1 MERRGGRGGFGGLLG
16 GYRRA
21 AGLTQQ
27 QLAAL
32 AGFSVAALRDLEQGR
47 TRWPRPES
55 AQRLARALSLNP
67 AQTRQLLQ
75 AARRSARPAA
85 ADQRDRGPAPAAAG
99 QGMCLQVLGPLAA
112 WRDGALVELG
122 APKQRAVLGLLAV
135 RANTVVHRDALI
147 DAIWGEHPPATAVNL
162 VQSYA
167 SRLRRA
173 LDPSG
178 EVGLLVGVGTSY
190 RLRLDANQLDLLG
203 FGQLVE
209 RGRECAQAG
218 DPEVACQWYRQALGL
233 WQGEP
238 LADVDQLRGHPAV
251 VDLDRRRTATIAEYA
266 ELAIA
271 TGLAEQVIPHLER
284 LAERESLDERAHAL
298 LMLALAGSGQQATAL
313 HLYEK
318 LRRRLD
324 DQLGIHPGAELS
336 DAHLRVLR
344 QQVPG
349 SSRPARQAVPARV
362 VPRQL
367 PAAVRHF
374 AGRADELKALGG
386 LLDQTPAGGAVVIS
400 AIGGTAGVGKTALA
414 IHFAHQVVERFPDG
428 QLYAN
433 LRGFDP
439 TGIPMTPAEAIRGL
453 LDALEVAPEQVPA
466 GLDAQAGLYRSRLA
480 GRRMLVVLDNAR
492 DEQQVRPLLPASP
505 TCLVLVTSRHQLTG
519 LVTCE
524 GAHPLTLD
532 LLSSADARELL
543 ARRLG
548 GERVAAEPAA
558 VDELVGLCAR
568 LPLAL
573 SIAAARAA
581 TQPTLPLAA
590 LAAELRHA
598 HARLDALDTGEATSS
613 MRAVLSWSYQQLAAP
628 AARLF
633 RLLGLHPGPDVS
645 ALAAASLAA
654 IAPQRAN
661 QLLRGLARAHLL
673 AEHTPGRFAFHDLLR
688 AYAAE
693 QARSCDSEEERHA
706 ALTRLFDHYLAG
718 AAAAMDTLVPA
729 EQHRRPR
736 IPAPATPLPPVGA
749 AAAARAWLDAERA
762 SLVAVTTYTAG
773 HGWPEHT
780 TRLAATLFRYLDR
793 GGHHADAVTVHT
805 RSLHAARQTGDRGAQ
820 ANTLISLGQV
830 LWLQGRYR
838 QAAHHLQQA
847 LALYGELGDRL
858 GQARTLANL
867 GLVEWHQGRYRQAAQ
882 HRRRALAIYRELGDR
897 LGQART
903 LNNLGM
909 GDLRQ
914 GRYQRAADHHRE
926 ALVLFREIGDRDGE
940 ACALDNLGVV
950 DLRQGRYQ
958 QAGDHHQQALIL
970 FREIGYRDGEAE
982 ALDHLGLVDRHL
994 GRHQRAIDHHQQAL
1008 AIYREIGD
1016 RDGEAE
1022 ALNGVGEAL
1031 VAAGRPEQARARHR
1045 DALALASQ
1053 IGDRYQRAR
1062 AYDDL
1067 AHAHHASGDHDQA
1080 RRHWQHA
1087 LTVYTKL
1094 GVPEAGQVRAR
1105 LAGMDGTG
1113 RGRDGA
1119 TRPASRGCP

>member
-1 MERRGGRGGFGGLLG
+1 MECRGDRGGFGVLLG

-32 AGFSVAALRDLEQGR
+32 AGLSVAALRDLEQGR
-47 TRWPRPES
+47 TRWPRPGS
-55 AQRLARALSLNP
+55 AQRLARALGLYP
-67 AQTRQLLQ
+67 AQAQQLLQ
-75 AARRSARPAA
+75 AAQRSARPAT
-85 ADQRDRGPAPAAAG
+85 ADHGGRAPALAVATR
-99 QGMCLQVLGPLAA
+99 QGIWLQVLGPLAA

-122 APKQRAVLGLLAV
+122 APKQRAVLSLLAL
-135 RANTVVHRDALI
+135 RANAVVHRDALI
-147 DAIWGEHPPATAVNL
+147 DAVWGEDPPATAVNL

-167 SRLRRA
+167 SRLRRV

-178 EVGLLVGVGTSY
+178 EAGLLVSMGTSY
-190 RLRLDANQLDLLG
+190 RLRLDADRLDLLG
-203 FGQLVE
+203 FGQLAD
-209 RGRECAQAG
+209 RGRACAQAG
-218 DPEVACQWYRQALGL
+218 DAGAACHWYQQALRL

-238 LADVDQLRGHPAV
+238 LADVDLLRGHPAV
-251 VDLDRRRTATIAEYA
+251 VDLSRKRTAMIAEYA

-271 TGLAEQVIPHLER
+271 TGLAEQVLPHLER
-284 LAERESLDERAHAL
+284 LAEREPLDERAHAL

-313 HLYEK
+313 HLYEE

-324 DQLGIHPGAELS
+324 DQLGVHPGAELS

-349 SSRPARQAVPARV
+349 SGRSARQVVSAQV

-367 PAAVRHF
+367 PAAARHF
-374 AGRADELKALGG
+374 AGRTEELKALGG
-386 LLDQTPAGGAVVIS
+386 LLDQTLAGEAGGAVVIS

-414 IHFAHQVVERFPDG
+414 IHFAHQVTERFPDG

-439 TGIPMTPAEAIRGL
+439 TGTPMSPAEAIRGL
-453 LDALEVAPEQVPA
+453 LDGLQVAPEQIPA
-466 GLDAQAGLYRSRLA
+466 SLDVQAGLYRSLLA

-505 TCLVLVTSRHQLTG
+505 TCLVLVTSRNQLTG

-524 GAHPLTLD
+524 GAYPLTLD
-532 LLSSADARELL
+532 LLSPADARELL

-598 HARLDALDTGEATSS
+598 HVLLDALDTGEATSS

-633 RLLGLHPGPDVS
+633 RLLGLHPGADVT

-654 IAPQRAN
+654 TAPERAN
-661 QLLRGLARAHLL
+661 LLLRELTRVHLL

-688 AYAAE
+688 AYAGE

-729 EQHRRPR
+729 EQQRRPR

-762 SLVAVTTYTAG
+762 GLVAVAVYTAG

-793 GGHHADAVTVHT
+793 GGHHADGSHSCPACCPP
-805 RSLHAARQTGDRGAQ
+805 DR
-820 ANTLISLGQV
+820 
-830 LWLQGRYR
+830 
-838 QAAHHLQQA
+838 
-847 LALYGELGDRL
+847 
-858 GQARTLANL
+858 
-867 GLVEWHQGRYRQAAQ
+867 
-882 HRRRALAIYRELGDR
+882 
-897 LGQART
+897 
-903 LNNLGM
+903 
-909 GDLRQ
+909 
-914 GRYQRAADHHRE
+914 
-926 ALVLFREIGDRDGE
+926 
-940 ACALDNLGVV
+940 
-950 DLRQGRYQ
+950 
-958 QAGDHHQQALIL
+958 
-970 FREIGYRDGEAE
+970 
-982 ALDHLGLVDRHL
+982 
-994 GRHQRAIDHHQQAL
+994 
-1008 AIYREIGD
+1008 
-1016 RDGEAE
+1016 
-1022 ALNGVGEAL
+1022 
-1031 VAAGRPEQARARHR
+1031 
-1045 DALALASQ
+1045 
-1053 IGDRYQRAR
+1053 
-1062 AYDDL
+1062 
-1067 AHAHHASGDHDQA
+1067 
-1080 RRHWQHA
+1080 
-1087 LTVYTKL
+1087 
-1094 GVPEAGQVRAR
+1094 
-1105 LAGMDGTG
+1105 
-1113 RGRDGA
+1113 
-1119 TRPASRGCP
+1119 